1 MNPMLL
7 RRRSKVIL
15 SAGRERQPLEVVA
28 TLQKNLDALGFQM
41 SPSLCERVATL
52 SLTQVEAFYKRLIR
66 ALREMLGAHRNY
78 APLYPDFPAQMMR
91 ASDAERYW
99 NAYLHYRGQ
108 LDRVGEATPRPP
120 RQDVPNW
127 RVLELGTQD
136 EVDALFVAL
145 AAARTPYSPEDSA
158 DVRWYVAQH
167 RERALS
173 LLPETLPCKEN
184 LAVVVAALLADE
196 GTADPRVLAL
206 GRHVRTATDVLRI
219 AVALDDGDVSLAT
232 PTRFGRYRRPM
243 RRALLNWL
251 EKMPNR
257 LEDLQRWTP
266 RWVRLAERL
275 HPGEHAARFPGTAA
289 DFARLRAGQRLRGFN
304 AQVECALADDDVG
317 TALAVLRARPGELAR
332 RLDALARRSHNVQ
345 DVVDTFAQV
354 AASVSTPVLL
364 QVMTHFQHR
373 AAPRGL
379 RVFLPK
385 GQVGKL
391 YAIPDRLVPL
401 DADLCAAL
409 ALCCEQALLARFAAL
424 PPLGASYIDP
434 ALSRYLVPFSQRSAS
449 KALRTLVRGSR
460 VPLSDANTLRMFCWW
475 RNGKSR
481 VDIDLSAAIYGE
493 DVQYIDTVAYYNL
506 ATFGAHH
513 SGDIVDA
520 PQGAS
525 EFIDIDIDHCRER
538 GIRWIVM
545 CLSSFSGQAYCDLPE
560 CFAGWMARTAPD
572 SGEIYEPGT
581 VVDRFDLASDTTF
594 CLPIAFDLVERQA
607 LWLDIGL
614 TSTPRFAVN
623 VANNLAGVSLML
635 RAMSSLPKTTLHTL
649 FDLHV
654 RARGHRVS
662 APDQAATV
670 FAVDRGITP
679 TDLPR
684 ISAEFL

>member
-1 MNPMLL
+1 M
-7 RRRSKVIL
+7 
-15 SAGRERQPLEVVA
+15 
-28 TLQKNLDALGFQM
+28 
-41 SPSLCERVATL
+41 
-52 SLTQVEAFYKRLIR
+52 
-66 ALREMLGAHRNY
+66 
-78 APLYPDFPAQMMR
+78 
-91 ASDAERYW
+91 
-99 NAYLHYRGQ
+99 
-108 LDRVGEATPRPP
+108 
-120 RQDVPNW
+120 
-127 RVLELGTQD
+127 
-136 EVDALFVAL
+136 
-145 AAARTPYSPEDSA
+145 
-158 DVRWYVAQH
+158 
-167 RERALS
+167 
-173 LLPETLPCKEN
+173 
-184 LAVVVAALLADE
+184 
-196 GTADPRVLAL
+196 
-206 GRHVRTATDVLRI
+206 
-219 AVALDDGDVSLAT
+219 
-232 PTRFGRYRRPM
+232 
-243 RRALLNWL
+243 
-251 EKMPNR
+251 
-257 LEDLQRWTP
+257 
-266 RWVRLAERL
+266 
-275 HPGEHAARFPGTAA
+275 
-289 DFARLRAGQRLRGFN
+289 
-304 AQVECALADDDVG
+304 
-317 TALAVLRARPGELAR
+317 
-332 RLDALARRSHNVQ
+332 
-345 DVVDTFAQV
+345 
-354 AASVSTPVLL
+354 
-364 QVMTHFQHR
+364 
-373 AAPRGL
+373 
-379 RVFLPK
+379 
-385 GQVGKL
+385 
-391 YAIPDRLVPL
+391 
-401 DADLCAAL
+401 
-409 ALCCEQALLARFAAL
+409 
-424 PPLGASYIDP
+424 
-434 ALSRYLVPFSQRSAS
+434 SRYLVPFSQRSAS